1 MRMCGPARRV
11 GRLREGEVFVSS
23 VVSWGHPSKTLAG
36 RSRPS
41 LLPTA
46 SPEVGRVVLEGE
58 GADEARITVRRQK
71 GASWRDDVCPVEAPL
86 LSAASGLRDRSAP
99 SLLGMRSLSR
109 RMPLAGGWA
118 WADGGSVVRS
128 PFLQNFSFGERFLTD
143 AGRSG
148 KGEPIANLDDVG
160 KRRKRSPFARMSGLR
175 GWQTRSPNEEFSA
188 IGGLARGEIGI
199 LRHLGRRR
207 AVGVGSLVLSWR
219 EAPKSAWRGSFGTL
233 GCPTR
238 RGADG
243 MLRPSPYALCQA
255 GSSFAAARATMRRA
269 SPRSR

>member
-1 MRMCGPARRV
+1 MRTCGPAQRA

-23 VVSWGHPSKTLAG
+23 VVSWGHPSKTVAE

-99 SLLGMRSLSR
+99 SLLGLWSLSE
-109 RMPLAGGWA
+109 RMSRAGGWA

-128 PFLQNFSFGERFLTD
+128 PFLHNFSFGERFLTG
-143 AGRSG
+143 ARKSG
-148 KGEPIANLDDVG
+148 KGEAVANLGDVENVE
-160 KRRKRSPFARMSGLR
+160 SEASLR
-175 GWQTRSPNEEFSA
+175 GRRDCTDGKTVRQTKNFAQSEVWHEAKS
-188 IGGLARGEIGI
+188 ESSGI
-199 LRHLGRRR
+199 LGE
-207 AVGVGSLVLSWR
+207 G
-219 EAPKSAWRGSFGTL
+219 
-233 GCPTR
+233 
-238 RGADG
+238 
-243 MLRPSPYALCQA
+243 RPS
-255 GSSFAAARATMRRA
+255 GSEA
-269 SPRSR
+269 SC

>member
-1 MRMCGPARRV
+1 MRTCGPAQRA

-23 VVSWGHPSKTLAG
+23 VVSWGHPSKTVAE

-46 SPEVGRVVLEGE
+46 SPEVGRVVLEGG
-58 GADEARITVRRQK
+58 GADEARIAVRRQK
-71 GASWRDDVCPVEAPL
+71 GASWRDDVCPVGAPL

-128 PFLQNFSFGERFLTD
+128 PFLQNFSLGERFLTD

-160 KRRKRSPFARMSGLR
+160 KRRKRSPFARTSGLY
-175 GWQTRSPNEEFSA
+175 GWQNRSPNEKFCA

-199 LRHLGRRR
+199 LRHLGRRQ
-207 AVGVGSLVLSWR
+207 AVGVGSLAPSWR
-219 EAPKSAWRGSFGTL
+219 EAPQVGMTRALGTL
-233 GCPTR
+233 GRPTR

>member
-1 MRMCGPARRV
+1 MRTCGPAQRA

-23 VVSWGHPSKTLAG
+23 VVSWGHPSKTLAE

-58 GADEARITVRRQK
+58 GADEARIAVRRQK
-71 GASWRDDVCPVEAPL
+71 GASWRDDVCPVGAPL
-86 LSAASGLRDRSAP
+86 LSAVSGLRDRSAP
-99 SLLGMRSLSR
+99 SLLGLWSLSE
-109 RMPLAGGWA
+109 RMSRAGGWA

-128 PFLQNFSFGERFLTD
+128 PS
-143 AGRSG
+143 
-148 KGEPIANLDDVG
+148 
-160 KRRKRSPFARMSGLR
+160 
-175 GWQTRSPNEEFSA
+175 EEFCA

-219 EAPKSAWRGSFGTL
+219 EAPPKSAWRGPL
-233 GCPTR
+233 GRSVVQQGGVPMACCDLRLTR
-238 RGADG
+238 FAKQGA
-243 MLRPSPYALCQA
+243 LSRQLV
-255 GSSFAAARATMRRA
+255 RR
-269 SPRSR
+269 